1 MHDVVE
7 ELGADGRP
15 GGVGIVVRL
24 DDGGESGV
32 EPGDDAGVNL
42 CPLGVEEHGAR
53 VDGAVD
59 MIFDAELA
67 EHNVEE
73 GAPDGEV
80 GVANTQ
86 SHRDMSL
93 DVDQLRRRGC
103 DGDRCGDAKWVAIVR
118 AGARR
123 HG

>member
-1 MHDVVE
+1 MKS
-7 ELGADGRP
+7 P
-15 GGVGIVVRL
+15 SGI
-24 DDGGESGV
+24 
-32 EPGDDAGVNL
+32 GDRGPVAILN
-42 CPLGVEEHGAR
+42 R
-53 VDGAVD
+53 AVD
-59 MIFDAELA
+59 VILDVELA

-123 HG
+123 HGLEEQRMKERRRSGSGLESDGEWYHERECEATQLN

>member
-15 GGVGIVVRL
+15 GGVGIVAWL
-24 DDGGESGV
+24 DDGGEQVGGESGV
-32 EPGDDAGVNL
+32 EPGDDAGVDL
-42 CPLGVEEHGAR
+42 RPLGVEEHGAR

-73 GAPDGEV
+73 
-80 GVANTQ
+80 
-86 SHRDMSL
+86 
-93 DVDQLRRRGC
+93 
-103 DGDRCGDAKWVAIVR
+103 RC
-118 AGARR
+118 ARW
-123 HG
+123 